1 MVGAWLWVRPQRL
14 LPRAMWALLSYKGHT
29 QANGQVVEAMVSHG
43 KGDEGPCLTLESS
56 CHCGHTAGT
65 QCVCM
70 CI

>member
-1 MVGAWLWVRPQRL
+1 MVGAWLWASPQRL
-14 LPRAMWALLSYKGHT
+14 LPCAMWALLSCKGHT

-43 KGDEGPCLTLESS
+43 KEDEGLCLTLEFS
-56 CHCGHTAGT
+56 CHCSHTAGT